1 MTPSLLDASARQAQ
15 VWVAGRSD
23 WRAAFKLGLSLTAG
37 RARKHKRGASSQA
50 ALCSVSSRTAL
61 RMPRFEAVQ
70 PVLIASNMGH

>member
-37 RARKHKRGASSQA
+37 RARKHKRGASSQ
-50 ALCSVSSRTAL
+50 TAL
-61 RMPRFEAVQ
+61 
-70 PVLIASNMGH
+70 